1 MDLSPLAK
9 NLKADFDAVDDKTLV
24 LVDEATVSVSAAAE
38 NPALEGSVEAVGN
51 SQGSDDLFN
60 AEPQEFLTRESQF
73 ADRKHEVDQDLENEW
88 DSPEKTKPKA
98 KAKAGPKAKG
108 KAKAKAKA
116 ASKSEAS
123 PAKPKPRGR
132 PRKRPAAHARTESKT
147 EKAEL
152 DDPEAEHPES
162 TADVEAEHSEAKHE
176 EEQSDENLV
185 HEDNEAMDDIKE
197 PTKAKGGKKALFPK
211 EFVDGL
217 RASAKTR
224 ADKKKEAPKQIFAR
238 RYRPG
243 FHTFIV

>member
-98 KAKAGPKAKG
+98 KAKAGPKAEG
-108 KAKAKAKA
+108 EAKAKAKA

-123 PAKPKPRGR
+123 PAKPRGR
-132 PRKRPAAHARTESKT
+132 PRKRPAAHAKTESKT

-217 RASAKTR
+217 RASAK
-224 ADKKKEAPKQIFAR
+224 DPC
-238 RYRPG
+238 
-243 FHTFIV
+243 